1 MQTTMG
7 TMVLIAT
14 PLEPELV
21 RRIEHGEPRATVL
34 YEPELLPPPRYPCDH
49 RGADGFQRDEAGE
62 RRWRELLDRA
72 EVLFGIPGESPEEL
86 ARVVREHSGVRWIQA
101 MYAGA
106 GQQVRAAGLTPEEL
120 ERVAVTTTSG
130 VHAGPLAEFAML
142 GLLTFTKD
150 LPRLLRDKRRRHW
163 DHYPM
168 RELAGQTLL
177 VVGLGEI
184 GMEVARQASCL
195 GMRVLG
201 VRRRRGRRPKWVA
214 EVHATT
220 DLPELL
226 PRADAV
232 VVSLPGTP
240 ATEGLF
246 DRELIGRMRPGA
258 IFVNVGRGTVV
269 DEGALTEALL
279 AGHLAGAAL
288 DVFATEPLPLDSA
301 LWDLPNV
308 LLSPHTAALSAR
320 ENQRIVERFAD
331 NLRRYL
337 DGDPL
342 RNRIDPVEFY

>member
-1 MQTTMG
+1 MG
-7 TMVLIAT
+7 TTVLIAT

-21 RRIEHGEPRATVL
+21 RRIELDEPRAAVL

-49 RGADGFQRDEAGE
+49 RGADGFERDEAGE

-72 EVLFGIPGESPEEL
+72 EVLFGIPGERPEEL
-86 ARVVREHSGVRWIQA
+86 ARVVREHSGVRWVQA

-142 GLLTFTKD
+142 GLLAFTKD

-163 DHYPM
+163 DHYPV

-184 GMEVARQASCL
+184 GMEVARQASSL
-195 GMRVLG
+195 RMRVIG
-201 VRRRRGRRPKWVA
+201 VRHRRGRRSRWLA
-214 EVHATT
+214 EVHAAAA
-220 DLPELL
+220 LPGLL

-232 VVSLPGTP
+232 VVALPGTLD
-240 ATEGLF
+240 TEGLF
-246 DRELIGRMRPGA
+246 DREMIGRMRPGA
-258 IFVNVGRGTVV
+258 VFVNVGRGSVV
-269 DEGALTEALL
+269 DERALTEALL

-288 DVFATEPLPLDSA
+288 DVFATEPLPIDSA

-308 LLSPHTAALSAR
+308 LLSPHTAALSVR
-320 ENQRIVERFAD
+320 ENERIVELFAD

-342 RNRIDPVEFY
+342 RNRVDPVRFY

>member
-1 MQTTMG
+1 MG
-7 TMVLIAT
+7 TTVLIAT
-14 PLEPELV
+14 PLEAELV
-21 RRIEHGEPRATVL
+21 QRIERAEPRATVL
-34 YEPELLPPPRYPCDH
+34 FEPELLPPPRYPSDH
-49 RGADGFQRDEAGE
+49 AGVAGFERDEAGE

-72 EVLFGIPGESPEEL
+72 EVLFGIPGESAEEL
-86 ARVVREHSGVRWIQA
+86 ARVVREHGGVRWIQA

-120 ERVAVTTTSG
+120 ERVAVTSTSG

-142 GLLTFTKD
+142 GLLAFTKD

-163 DHYPM
+163 DHYPV

-195 GMRVLG
+195 GMHVIG
-201 VRRRRGRRPKWVA
+201 VRRRRGRRSKWVA
-214 EVHATT
+214 EVHAV
-220 DLPELL
+220 DALPDLL
-226 PRADAV
+226 PQADAV
-232 VVSLPGTP
+232 VATLPGTS
-240 ATEGLF
+240 ATERLF
-246 DRELIGRMRPGA
+246 DREMIGRMRPGA
-258 IFVNVGRGTVV
+258 VFVNVGRGTVV
-269 DEGALTEALL
+269 DERALTEALL

-308 LLSPHTAALSAR
+308 LLSPHTAALSAH
-320 ENQRIVERFAD
+320 ENERIVELFAD

-342 RNRIDPVEFY
+342 RHRVDPVQFY

>member
-1 MQTTMG
+1 MQSAMSTT
-7 TMVLIAT
+7 VLIAT

-21 RRIEHGEPRATVL
+21 RRIEQGEPQATVL
-34 YEPELLPPPRYPCDH
+34 FEPELLPPPRYPCDH
-49 RGADGFQRDEAGE
+49 RGAEDFQRDEAGE
-62 RRWRELLDRA
+62 RRWRELLDQA
-72 EVLFGIPGESPEEL
+72 EVLLGIPSESPAEL
-86 ARVVREHSGVRWIQA
+86 ARVIREHRGVRWVQA

-130 VHAGPLAEFAML
+130 VHAGPLAEFVML
-142 GLLTFTKD
+142 GLLAFTKD

-184 GMEVARQASCL
+184 GREVARQASAL

-201 VRRRRGRRPKWVA
+201 VRRHRGPRPQWVD
-214 EVHATT
+214 EVHTVEA
-220 DLPELL
+220 LPELL

-232 VVSLPGTP
+232 VLTLPGTP

-246 DRELIGRMRPGA
+246 DREMIGRVRPGA

-269 DEGALTEALL
+269 DEAALTEALL
-279 AGHLAGAAL
+279 AGRLAGAAL
-288 DVFATEPLPLDSA
+288 DVFAKEPLPLDSA

-308 LLSPHTAALSAR
+308 LLSPHTAALSLQ
-320 ENQRIVERFAD
+320 ENERIVALFSD

-337 DGDPL
+337 NGEPL
-342 RNRIDPVEFY
+342 RNRVDPVEFY